1 MFITSINY
9 RIFSLLQKETLII
22 LNLLLPPSPR
32 QPTNL
37 ISVTRDLPILL
48 FIYVVSHT
56 IRLWDDGLPSFS
68 IMLSRLIL
76 VVAWVGASFIF
87 VA

>member
-1 MFITSINY
+1 MVITSINY
-9 RIFSLLQKETLII
+9 RIFSLLQTETLII
-22 LNLLLPPSPR
+22 LNLLRPPNPR
-32 QPTNL
+32 QPANL
-37 ISVTRDLPILL
+37 ISVTRDLPVLH
-48 FIYVVSHT
+48 FIYVVSHI

-68 IMLSRLIL
+68 IMLFRLIL